1 MAYTTIACGNLA
13 NPDAGTIVTKTIV
26 GSGLTGTAAYS
37 ITGLTDEELT
47 ILITNDGATGIASFY
62 ASSATGVFAGYCEA
76 SKGDLAVVVGG
87 GVTKAVK
94 LDQARFRQQDATVRM
109 GVGFT
114 GSAYAFQ

>member
-1 MAYTTIACGNLA
+1 MAFTTIAIGNVT

-37 ITGLTDEELT
+37 LTGATDEELT
-47 ILITNDGATGIASFY
+47 IMITNDGATGIATAY
-62 ASSATGVFAGYCEA
+62 ASAATGVFAGYCEA
-76 SKGDLAVVVGG
+76 SKGDLSVVVGG
-87 GVTKAVK
+87 GVTKVIK
-94 LDQARFRQQDATVRM
+94 LDQARFRQQDATFRL